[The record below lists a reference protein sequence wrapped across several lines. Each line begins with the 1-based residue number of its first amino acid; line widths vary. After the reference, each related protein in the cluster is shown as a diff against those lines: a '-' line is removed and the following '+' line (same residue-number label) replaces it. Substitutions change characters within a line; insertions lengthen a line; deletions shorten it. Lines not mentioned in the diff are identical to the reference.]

1 LTIRSPSA
9 PATTRRSSGCYASI
23 NSDEVFGVVSSLSE
37 TAFELFLERE
47 RAEAFIAEVED
58 DEPETAALLRVEL
71 VELALVISRSG

>member
-47 RAEAFIAEVED
+47 RAEAFMVED